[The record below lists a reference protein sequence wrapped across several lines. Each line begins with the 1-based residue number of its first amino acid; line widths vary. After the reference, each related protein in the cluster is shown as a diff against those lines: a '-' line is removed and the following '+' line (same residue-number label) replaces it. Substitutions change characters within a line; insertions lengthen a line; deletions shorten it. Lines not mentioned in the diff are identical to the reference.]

1 MPQQLQAGEL
11 VGIQDDS
18 GQGWSVAIVRWV
30 RQVRSGGTQMGIELI
45 APFAQPC
52 GMQLIREQQNS
63 QYLRTLMLPE
73 VRAMEK
79 PPTVL
84 APRLPFQEGSKVMIN
99 VDGEERRASLSN
111 RRISSASYN
120 QFEYQIYDAPKA
132 AEVEQAKPGQE
143 FDSLW
148 GTL

>member
-1 MPQQLQAGEL
+1 M
-11 VGIQDDS
+11 D
-18 GQGWSVAIVRWV
+18 
-30 RQVRSGGTQMGIELI
+30 
-45 APFAQPC
+45 
-52 GMQLIREQQNS
+52 
-63 QYLRTLMLPE
+63 
-73 VRAMEK
+73 K

-99 VDGEERRASLSN
+99 VHGEERRASLSN

-120 QFEYQIYDAPKA
+120 QFEYQMYDAPRV
-132 AEVEQAKPGQE
+132 AESEKPKPGQE

>member
-1 MPQQLQAGEL
+1 
-11 VGIQDDS
+11 
-18 GQGWSVAIVRWV
+18 
-30 RQVRSGGTQMGIELI
+30 
-45 APFAQPC
+45 
-52 GMQLIREQQNS
+52 
-63 QYLRTLMLPE
+63 
-73 VRAMEK
+73 
-79 PPTVL
+79 
-84 APRLPFQEGSKVMIN
+84 MIN

-132 AEVEQAKPGQE
+132 AEVEKAKPGQE